1 MNVYTRN
8 KNNTVA
14 ELADK
19 KIIAFED
26 KDELAQSNAKGAYW
40 CEGCYSWQ
48 LPAGHELHIDNC
60 DCNY

>member
-1 MNVYTRN
+1 MNIYTRN
-8 KNNTVA
+8 RNDTVA

-19 KIIAFED
+19 KIIAFEE
-26 KDELAQSNAKGAYW
+26 KDELAQSETKGAHW

-48 LPAGHELHIDNC
+48 LPAGHEEHIDTC